1 MNALRSILAL
11 PFRLCAIVTGA
22 LGVALVA
29 FSLGL
34 TLVAET
40 VAE

>member
-1 MNALRSILAL
+1 MTALRFILAL
-11 PFRLCAIVTGA
+11 PFRLCAIVFAA

-34 TLVAET
+34 TLMAE
-40 VAE
+40 VVSE